1 MATANIYNINPKGDK
16 GPRNAFDLGYSC
28 LYTSPCGEILPAY
41 VEEVKRGDRLKLNM
55 TSVVRTN
62 PVNTSAYMAFD
73 EVVQFY
79 AVPKRLIW
87 SDYNYWIISN
97 QLGRSTLNVPDVGL
111 QNLLPHCSWSDIGR
125 FFSATHSPASLTLPG
140 VPTEASALRLLDM
153 LNYGLPPI
161 PAITENLKSTV
172 APQST
177 MKNLLKGYFDS
188 IDSAGLKCN
197 YFRLAAFQCIYMFA
211 FRNEEYEKLDP
222 SYYNVDNLFLTSSR
236 VKVNNTAYTEAIEFS
251 TPTHLEVEDGQE
263 LGRIC
268 LNKLFTP
275 RYKNWRDDLF
285 TSAKPYNG
293 FAMNAPLSNGDSGTD
308 FDWSSIQGFDNP
320 TGKLPQSPFYTEDD
334 GHFYPNSFIFLDKY
348 KWSDNSTDT
357 MLYAQNIRVLMSQD
371 KFIRKTIYAD
381 KNYKSQMAALFGVD
395 VEEPDVPRY
404 LGSFKNTVSISDVVA
419 TSAGNSMTEEQGDGT
434 PNASSVLGEIAG
446 KGYGQSN
453 DFVFDE
459 TFSEDSIIIGMHYIV
474 PRNNYDSYRLNR
486 FNTKVSRW
494 DYYFPDF
501 DGLGLQPIF
510 KFERNLSNPMNL
522 TPEVALDVTSVIGF
536 GPRFAEYKCRQ
547 SETHG
552 TFAAEQPDDN
562 WTLSN
567 NQFGIG
573 TAGDFA
579 NFKILPQ
586 ITDRIF
592 TLQYNGSQ
600 ASDPFKCYHEF
611 QVTKI
616 SNMEQFGVP
625 SF

>member
-1 MATANIYNINPKGDK
+1 MATANIYNIKPKGDK

-62 PVNTSAYMAFD
+62 PVNTSAFMSFD

-79 AVPKRLIW
+79 SVPKRLIW

-97 QLGRSTLNVPDVGL
+97 SLGRSTLNVPDVGL
-111 QNLLPHCSWSDIGR
+111 QNLLPHCNWSDVGR
-125 FFSATHSPASLTLPG
+125 FMISNHSVASKINPQ
-140 VPTEASALRLLDM
+140 VPTCASAIRLLDM
-153 LNYGLPPI
+153 LNYGLPNI
-161 PAITENLKSTV
+161 PSITQTLKSTLD
-172 APQST
+172 PDKT
-177 MKNLLKGYFDS
+177 LKNELQLYFDS
-188 IDSAGLKCN
+188 IEDAGLKMN

-222 SYYNVDNLFLTSSR
+222 SYYNVDNLFVLGGKVS
-236 VKVNNTAYTEAIEFS
+236 VNNSPGQTGNVITGGQSI
-251 TPTHLEVEDGQE
+251 PTQLYVDDEN
-263 LGRIC
+263 RIS

-293 FAMNAPLSNGDSGTD
+293 FAQNAPLSPGTSGTD
-308 FDWSSIQGFDNP
+308 FQWPSVNDSGPHSNQ
-320 TGKLPQSPFYTEDD
+320 LLESPFYTDD
-334 GHFYPNSFIFLDKY
+334 SNKFYPNQFTTNTGTPNYLF
-348 KWSDNSTDT
+348 
-357 MLYAQNIRVLMSQD
+357 AQDIRILMSQD
-371 KFIRKTIYAD
+371 KFIRKAIYAD
-381 KNYKSQMAALFGVD
+381 KNYKSQMVALFGVD

-404 LGSFKNTVSISDVVA
+404 LGSFKNTVSISDVVS
-419 TSAGNSMTEEQGDGT
+419 TSAGYVPDDAAGSDGNSV
-434 PNASSVLGEIAG
+434 SSVLGEIAG
-446 KGYGQSN
+446 KGYGQSS

-494 DYYFPDF
+494 DYYYPDF

-510 KFERNLSNPMNL
+510 MYERNLVSGISSAPSD
-522 TPEVALDVTSVIGF
+522 LDITSVIGF

-552 TFAAEQPDDN
+552 TFASQQPDSN

-567 NQFGIG
+567 NIFGIG
-573 TAGDFA
+573 SAGDFA
-579 NFKILPQ
+579 NFKVMPN

-592 TLQYNGSQ
+592 TLSYNGSQ
-600 ASDPFKCYHEF
+600 ATDPFKCYHEF
-611 QVTKI
+611 NVTKI
-616 SNMEQFGVP
+616 SNMEQYGVP